1 MIRIVSLMALVRSG
15 RMSRRLRRSVQIQV
29 TSEVVVHRRPDE
41 QLEVFGTVLYGTLSS
56 LRL

>member
-1 MIRIVSLMALVRSG
+1 MIRIVSVMALVRSG
-15 RMSRRLRRSVQIQV
+15 RMSCRLRRSVQIQV

-41 QLEVFGTVLYGTLSS
+41 QLEVFGTVLYG